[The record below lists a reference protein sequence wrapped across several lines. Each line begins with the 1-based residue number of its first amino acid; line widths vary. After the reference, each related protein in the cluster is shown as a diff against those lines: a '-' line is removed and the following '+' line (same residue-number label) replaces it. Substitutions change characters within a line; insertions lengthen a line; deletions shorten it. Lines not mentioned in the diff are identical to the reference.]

1 MPCWIALHTSI
12 TPESGGSVML
22 EAAAQHAVAC
32 LALGFTPRV
41 ALVDEVVLL
50 DVTGS
55 LRLFG
60 GLVRLMHQL
69 ALEISFFFKSN
80 KLESHTEWAQAAT
93 SLIAIG
99 RLRSAR
105 SGAGKPPRRT
115 ADLPMHT
122 LSAAR
127 PHLGVLE
134 RIGCRN
140 WGDLLA
146 LPRDGSARRFGS
158 GLFDALDRARGQL
171 PDHYDWL
178 TLAEQFDEKIELDA
192 LVTHAPAL
200 MAGAERLLV
209 QLQAWLLGR
218 QSGLTALRLIWHL
231 DKRRDVAPTGEL
243 EIRTANPAQ
252 DLRHVARLVSEHLT
266 QQKLPAPVYALRLQ
280 SLETQK
286 LADSA
291 AATGSLLLE
300 AQHAGS
306 SRAELI
312 ERLSARLGDANV
324 LAWQPRAN
332 HRPEQMQR
340 WTSARSA
347 LPVAIKSGAACARS
361 DWATARNYSRKELEN
376 GLKKSAARP
385 DPMSSTASA
394 SQAWRSGES
403 RRPGP
408 SDRSGRAG
416 RAGRIDRMDRV
427 EALYPSWLLAE
438 PLVLATFGNSPMY
451 QGRLQRLA
459 GPQRLEATGWA
470 FSLPRASKE
479 PPRSPTSCGSLPPEG
494 AARLRPGKAGSAPGA
509 WLEKEPPRSFASRNS
524 LPPEGAAAPA
534 VWQSQSRGPCLKG
547 AVPESLASADL
558 LPLPLGEGRG
568 FTLQLPTRLRASGQ
582 REEVRTESGQRSARQ
597 GIPASLPLLP
607 GEGGGEGIPA
617 PAPAPASSPQPSPD
631 ASSQPPAIR
640 DYFIYRSQQ
649 GALLWVYSERLQGE
663 QTGQGAAL
671 RPARTWYLHGFFA

>member
-12 TPESGGSVML
+12 TPEPGGPAML
-22 EAAAQHAVAC
+22 EAAVQRAVAC

-41 ALVDEVVLL
+41 ALVEEVILM

-60 GLVRLMHQL
+60 GLAQLMDQL
-69 ALEISFFFKSN
+69 ALKINLFFKSN
-80 KLESHTEWAQAAT
+80 KLESYTERAQAAT
-93 SLIAIG
+93 SLIATG

-105 SGAGKPPRRT
+105 AGSAKPPRRT

-134 RIGCRN
+134 RVGCRN

-231 DKRRDVAPTGEL
+231 DKRRNVAPTGEL

-252 DLRHVARLVSEHLT
+252 DLRHVARLLAEHLA
-266 QQKLPAPVYALRLQ
+266 QQQLPAPVHSLRLQ

-291 AATGSLLLE
+291 AATGSLLME
-300 AQHAGS
+300 SQHLGS
-306 SRAELI
+306 SAVELI
-312 ERLSARLGDANV
+312 ERLGARLGDANV
-324 LAWQPRAN
+324 LAWQPQAD

-340 WTSARSA
+340 WESARNV
-347 LPVAIKSGAACARS
+347 LPVAIKSGASCARPYW
-361 DWATARNYSRKELEN
+361 DTARKHLNKELVN
-376 GLKKSAARP
+376 GLKISAGLP
-385 DPMSSTASA
+385 NPMSSTGPA
-394 SQAWRSGES
+394 SQAGRSGES
-403 RRPGP
+403 RQPGLGP
-408 SDRSGRAG
+408 SGRSSRAG
-416 RAGRIDRMDRV
+416 RAGRMGRVGRLDRV

-479 PPRSPTSCGSLPPEG
+479 PPRSFASRNSLPPEG

-509 WLEKEPPRSFASRNS
+509 GLGRLPRI
-524 LPPEGAAAPA
+524 
-534 VWQSQSRGPCLKG
+534 
-547 AVPESLASADL
+547 
-558 LPLPLGEGRG
+558 
-568 FTLQLPTRLRASGQ
+568 
-582 REEVRTESGQRSARQ
+582 RS
-597 GIPASLPLLP
+597 
-607 GEGGGEGIPA
+607 
-617 PAPAPASSPQPSPD
+617 
-631 ASSQPPAIR
+631 
-640 DYFIYRSQQ
+640 
-649 GALLWVYSERLQGE
+649 
-663 QTGQGAAL
+663 
-671 RPARTWYLHGFFA
+671 